1 VKLHDLGE
9 GGLIRKIRD
18 RFKAEGVAQA
28 RAERERDSAKHQAER
43 AASIVIPIGDDAAV
57 FDVQPNHSIIFCSD
71 LMAENRHFIRN
82 LHPPHS
88 VAYKAIAA
96 NVSDVGAMGGV
107 PLHFLISLA
116 VPDDLDVEWIDSF
129 LNGVARACSDFNIS
143 LLGGDSSSSDSIFVD
158 VSMIGSVPSGKA
170 VGRFG
175 AKRGDL
181 IYVSGKLGGS
191 ALGLE
196 HFKSGLKDGAV
207 ERHVYPKPRHKI
219 GAALRDKVHAMIDI
233 SDGLSTDLSHII
245 EESRVSARIYKDRI
259 PAWPGAE
266 DRHVLHGGEE
276 YELILAGPEL
286 PESVEGVT
294 LTQIG
299 EIVDS
304 AVENQIFL
312 IEGTRESVLR
322 PQGWQHF

>member
-1 VKLHDLGE
+1 MKLHELGE
-9 GGLIRKIRD
+9 GGLIRKIRE
-18 RFKAEGVAQA
+18 RFKAAVA
-28 RAERERDSAKHQAER
+28 
-43 AASIVIPIGDDAAV
+43 IPIGDDAAV
-57 FDVQPNHSIIFCSD
+57 FDVLPNHSVVFCSD
-71 LMAENRHFIRN
+71 LVAENRHFLRD

-116 VPDDLDVEWIDSF
+116 APDDLDVEWIDSF
-129 LNGVARACSDFNIS
+129 LNGVARACKDFNIS

-158 VSMIGSVPSGKA
+158 VSMIGIVPTGKA
-170 VGRFG
+170 IGRFG

-181 IYVSGKLGGS
+181 IYVSGQLGGS

-196 HFKSGLKDGAV
+196 HFKAGLKDGAV

-233 SDGLSTDLSHII
+233 SDGLSTDLTHIL
-245 EESRVSARIYKDRI
+245 EESKVSARIYRDRL

-266 DRHVLHGGEE
+266 ERHVLHGGEE
-276 YELILAGPEL
+276 YELILVAPQL
-286 PESVEGVT
+286 PKMIEGVS

-304 AVENQIFL
+304 EFENQIFL
-312 IEGTRESVLR
+312 IDGTRESVLR
-322 PQGWQHF
+322 AQGWQHF

>member
-1 VKLHDLGE
+1 MKLHHLGE

-28 RAERERDSAKHQAER
+28 RER
-43 AASIVIPIGDDAAV
+43 AASIVVIPIGDDAAV
-57 FDVQPNHSIIFCSD
+57 FDIPPNNSIVFCSD

-181 IYVSGKLGGS
+181 IYVSGQLGGS
-191 ALGLE
+191 TLGLE

-233 SDGLSTDLSHII
+233 SDGLSTDLSHIL

-259 PAWPGAE
+259 PGWPGAE
-266 DRHVLHGGEE
+266 DRNVLHGGEE
-276 YELILAGPEL
+276 YELILVGPQL